1 MLAQISQTVKRNVAY
16 VALKEARKAL
26 IRRLK
31 LPQYLG
37 DRHECPVCGIRLA
50 TFKPLWK
57 SYRRH
62 TEEAGYIYPLSAVE
76 TFNVDAYSCPAC
88 DASDRERLYALYV
101 EDEFRRHP
109 PRRGLRM
116 VEFAPSPALQKKLR
130 SYPFVDYRSADLF
143 RNNVDDRGVDITDM
157 RQYADGSFDIF
168 LCSHVLEHIP
178 DDRLAMRELHRIL
191 AADGFGIVMVPLV
204 HGVEDTHEDPVI
216 TTDQQRWKYYGSG
229 DHLRQYGKQDFLDR
243 LTGAGFAVERLGI
256 DDFGADRFQR
266 AGIAADSIL
275 YVVRRP

>member
-1 MLAQISQTVKRNVAY
+1 MLTQISQSVKRNVAY

-26 IRRLK
+26 IRRIK

-37 DRHECPVCGIRLA
+37 DRYECPVCATHLA
-50 TFKPLWK
+50 AFKPLWK

-62 TEEAGYIYPLSAVE
+62 TEEAGYVYPLSQVE

-88 DASDRERLYALYV
+88 DASDRERLYALFV
-101 EDEFRRHP
+101 EDEFRRNP

-130 SYPFVDYRSADLF
+130 SYPFMEYRSADLF
-143 RNNVDDRGVDITDM
+143 RNNVNDRRVDITNM
-157 RQYADGSFDIF
+157 HQYADGAFDIF

-178 DDRLAMRELHRIL
+178 DDRRAMRELHRIL
-191 AADGFGIVMVPLV
+191 AEDGFGIVMVPLV
-204 HGVEDTHEDPVI
+204 HGVEQTHEDPAI

-229 DHLRQYGKQDFLDR
+229 DHLRQYGKTDFLGR
-243 LTGAGFAVERLGI
+243 LTAAGFVVERLTI

-266 AGIAADSIL
+266 AGIAEDSVL
-275 YVVRRP
+275 YVVRKQ